1 MVTDQFWLSWVEMVM
16 NEVVVDLV
24 GDREIS
30 TILGEVLGGDG
41 FSQLGQVKTN
51 FGGRDPPTSGFEGEH
66 LLLTAEIE
74 QVIGQVG
81 SSQLVQ
87 ANRVF
92 WVFGHHCVGS
102 PPTAK
107 FNYIFTGRL

>member
-16 NEVVVDLV
+16 NEVAVDLV

-30 TILGEVLGGDG
+30 TNLGEVLGGDG
-41 FSQLGQVKTN
+41 FSQLG
-51 FGGRDPPTSGFEGEH
+51 F
-66 LLLTAEIE
+66 
-74 QVIGQVG
+74 
-81 SSQLVQ
+81 Q